1 MNDVLMAI
9 VTSIVFYLAGFAT
22 GASGGACAVK
32 RNIGRVLADRYDI
45 GDMISVREVLDI
57 ADEA

>member
-9 VTSIVFYLAGFAT
+9 VTGIVFYLAGFAT
-22 GASGGACAVK
+22 GASGGAWAVK